1 MDRTLGPWLVLLG
14 GALVVVGLL
23 AWSGALGW
31 LGRLPG
37 DLRYERDG
45 LAVYVPF
52 TSMLLVSATGSAV
65 LWLAG
70 RFGG

>member
-45 LAVYVPF
+45 LVVFVPF
-52 TSMLLVSATGSAV
+52 TSMIVVSAVGSGL

-70 RFGG
+70 RFGS